1 MVNVCTNKF
10 SIQKFYVLPTQ
21 RIYVKWMVF
30 GVCYATPSQYLIN
43 FSLLCP
49 ALGNALVKAGG
60 SRPVIAQA
68 RVRSHVIPREFCP
81 SISVSPVSI
90 VPPKLHNQ

>member
-30 GVCYATPSQYLIN
+30 GVCYATPFQCLIN
-43 FSLLCP
+43 LNLRCP
-49 ALGNALVKAGG
+49 ALGSAL
-60 SRPVIAQA
+60 
-68 RVRSHVIPREFCP
+68 C
-81 SISVSPVSI
+81 
-90 VPPKLHNQ
+90 